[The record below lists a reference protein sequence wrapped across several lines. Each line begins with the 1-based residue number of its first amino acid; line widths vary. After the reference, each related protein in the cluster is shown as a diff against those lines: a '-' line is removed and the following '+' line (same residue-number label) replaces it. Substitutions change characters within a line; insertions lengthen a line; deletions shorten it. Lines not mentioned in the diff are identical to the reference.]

1 MVLPRISE
9 TMMSHF
15 QPCVSFPRT
24 LDSIPVDLDPE
35 QDYGVLEEGAKHE
48 EDAGYY
54 PRLKQCEGREMI
66 VMSEN

>member
-1 MVLPRISE
+1 
-9 TMMSHF
+9 MSHF

-54 PRLKQCEGREMI
+54 PRLKVVGM
-66 VMSEN
+66 MFSEN